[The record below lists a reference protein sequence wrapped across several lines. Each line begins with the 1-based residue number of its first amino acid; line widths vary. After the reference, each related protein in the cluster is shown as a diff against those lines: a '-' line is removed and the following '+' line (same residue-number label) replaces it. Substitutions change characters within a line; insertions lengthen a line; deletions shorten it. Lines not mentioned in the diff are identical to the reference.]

1 MIAMPTMT
9 SVQVRLSEE
18 QLRMIDRA
26 VRAGK
31 YPNRSEAIRDYLRK
45 AQLWEVL
52 ERFLEFGTIED
63 QSDEEIKADLDRI
76 RSGVYEK
83 LIARRRRKTTRVSEL
98 NHERRQ

>member
-1 MIAMPTMT
+1 MPTMT

-18 QLRMIDRA
+18 QLKMIDRA

-52 ERFLEFGTIED
+52 ERLLEMGDLEG
-63 QSDEEIKADLDRI
+63 SEAEIQADLERL
-76 RSGVYEK
+76 RAE
-83 LIARRRRKTTRVSEL
+83 VSERL
-98 NHERRQ
+98 NTSQRPITRSPLRS

>member
-1 MIAMPTMT
+1 MPTMT

-52 ERFLEFGTIED
+52 ERLLEFGTIED

-76 RSGVYEK
+76 RSEVYEK
-83 LIARRRRKTTRVSEL
+83 LIAPRRRKTTS
-98 NHERRQ
+98 QS

>member
-1 MIAMPTMT
+1 MPMT

-18 QLRMIDRA
+18 QLRLIDRV

-52 ERFLEFGTIED
+52 ERLLEMGEIEG
-63 QSDEEIKADLDRI
+63 QSESEIQADLEHVRAE
-76 RSGVYEK
+76 VYQK
-83 LIARRRRKTTRVSEL
+83 LIAPK
-98 NHERRQ
+98 RRQARPQS